1 MSIRFKTTTLKPSLC
16 DYSDAYILVKGR
28 IIITEAGDDAVVRQ
42 ADEWNKRVIF
52 KNCSPFTNC
61 KREIHNIGIDN
72 AKIHNI
78 GIDNAKDNDTVMP
91 MYKLIEYSND

>member
-1 MSIRFKTTTLKPSLC
+1 MPIVIIRFKTTTLKPSLC
-16 DYSDAYILVKGR
+16 DYSDTYILVKER

-42 ADEWNKRVIF
+42 ADERNKGVIF

-72 AKIHNI
+72 AK
-78 GIDNAKDNDTVMP
+78 DNDTVMP
-91 MYKLIEYSND
+91 MYKLTEYSND

>member
-1 MSIRFKTTTLKPSLC
+1 MSIVIIRFKTTTLKPSLC

-28 IIITEAGDDAVVRQ
+28 IIITEAGDDR
-42 ADEWNKRVIF
+42 NKGVIF

-72 AKIHNI
+72 AK
-78 GIDNAKDNDTVMP
+78 DNDTVMP
-91 MYKLIEYSND
+91 MYKLTEYSND

>member
-1 MSIRFKTTTLKPSLC
+1 MSIVIIRFKTTMLKPSLC

-42 ADEWNKRVIF
+42 ADERNKGVIF

-72 AKIHNI
+72 AK
-78 GIDNAKDNDTVMP
+78 DNDTVMP
-91 MYKLIEYSND
+91 MYKLTEYSND

>member
-1 MSIRFKTTTLKPSLC
+1 MSIVIIRFKTTTLNPSLC

-42 ADEWNKRVIF
+42 ADERNKGVIF

-72 AKIHNI
+72 AK
-78 GIDNAKDNDTVMP
+78 DNDTVMP
-91 MYKLIEYSND
+91 MYKLTEYSND

>member
-1 MSIRFKTTTLKPSLC
+1 MSIVIIRFKTTRLKPSLC

-42 ADEWNKRVIF
+42 AGERNKGVIF

-72 AKIHNI
+72 P
-78 GIDNAKDNDTVMP
+78 KDNDTVMP
-91 MYKLIEYSND
+91 MYKLTEYSND